1 MANTDMILD
10 PCAGLGRLLIKK
22 AEQLDIHP
30 SNIYYNDHDPSM
42 VAKFQALNI
51 KENLNIPEENITNM
65 DASKKSFIQK
75 FDLENTHV
83 VTNSPYNDASGVK
96 KGGRLVWEIS
106 KNLASKP
113 LKSFTNVTPWVW
125 QIRQD
130 CGDLREL
137 LVERGL
143 YKVKHLPPDTFNAT
157 ILTSVF
163 HCDPSKAGDT
173 VSISVYDIDDVTKY
187 HTVEHPVNSD
197 IFPVVRSD
205 SELERFNEVWRHKS
219 YKHPI
224 LTCDD
229 PDVTDI
235 NGVEYPYLIGMQ
247 KEKLNIREPMR
258 KILVKKAGDS
268 ANNPTTNH
276 KFIPCESYA
285 QAKRLGDFL
294 ENRGQEFLRG
304 LIRGSSL
311 ENWMVLPLIGYFDEV
326 LEK

>member
-1 MANTDMILD
+1 MILD
-10 PCAGLGRLLIKK
+10 PCAGLGRLLLKK

-30 SNIYYNDHDPSM
+30 ANIYYNDLDPSM
-42 VAKFQALNI
+42 VAKFRALNNR
-51 KENLNIPEENITNM
+51 ENLNIPEENITNM
-65 DASKKSFIQK
+65 DASKKSFIK
-75 FDLENTHV
+75 HFDFKNTHV
-83 VTNSPYNDASGVK
+83 VTNSPYNDASGTK

-106 KNLASKP
+106 ENLASNP

-130 CGDLREL
+130 CAGLRNL

-163 HCDPSKAGDT
+163 YCDPDRASD
-173 VSISVYDIDDVTKY
+173 VVEISVYDVDDVTKY

-197 IFPVVRSD
+197 IFPVVRSQAELD
-205 SELERFNEVWRHKS
+205 SFNEIWKYKS

-224 LTCDD
+224 LTCDKD
-229 PDVTDI
+229 EVFDMP
-235 NGVEYPYLIGMQ
+235 GVEYPYLIGMQ
-247 KEKLNIREPMR
+247 KEKLNIRKPMR
-258 KILVKKAGDS
+258 KVLVKKKDTPPE
-268 ANNPTTNH
+268 NPTTNH
-276 KFIPCESYA
+276 RFIPCDSHA
-285 QAKRLGDFL
+285 QAKRLATFL
-294 ENRGQEFLRG
+294 DSQGQEFMKC

-311 ENWMVLPLIGYFDEV
+311 EKWMVLPLIGYFDEV